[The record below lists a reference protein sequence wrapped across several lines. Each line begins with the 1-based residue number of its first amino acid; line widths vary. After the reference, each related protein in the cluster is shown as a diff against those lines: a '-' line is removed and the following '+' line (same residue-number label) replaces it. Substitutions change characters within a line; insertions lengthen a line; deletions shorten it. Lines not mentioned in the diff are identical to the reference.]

1 MSLKK
6 KIALSFFISAAIIAV
21 LAAFEYFN
29 FNVIKNEIRFLELT
43 DSVRS
48 KSLQLRR
55 HEKNYFLY
63 SPAQSREESAAIH
76 RYLDELDAIF
86 TGPVPY
92 ADTAVLDEL
101 RSLVSDYRRGFDAI
115 EELHGDLMPD
125 LRKIERDRGAHGP
138 FLTLIETAFYERPFE
153 TASFLASHFHLSP
166 DHLLPA
172 GMRRLDEEIKKL
184 RISGENIIDVSK
196 ELDRRAREKVE
207 RGITASQAA
216 ILIIFPIFLLTGV
229 TMLFLITRNIV
240 NRLALLGDVVEKT
253 AKGTFAHVDA
263 PEKLWGKDEVGGL
276 IRKFDEMEDQLEERA
291 AEIARKNTEL
301 IQTRKLAAIGTL
313 AAGVAHELNNPLNN
327 IYLSTQVLVREL
339 GDDAP
344 AAVKGM
350 TEDILGQT
358 VRVKKIVADLLEF
371 ARGREPHVREV
382 ELNGL
387 ITGAYS
393 RTRTAGGGR
402 EVRFTLDSD
411 PDGVRIIADPI
422 QLEQVF
428 INLFANAMDAMGENG
443 AISVKV
449 AATPDVVTVRVADTG
464 KGIPAG
470 SVERIFEP
478 FYTTRDRGTGLG
490 LAIVFSII
498 KKHYGEITA
507 ASEEGKGTTFTITL
521 PRSV

>member
-1 MSLKK
+1 
-6 KIALSFFISAAIIAV
+6 
-21 LAAFEYFN
+21 
-29 FNVIKNEIRFLELT
+29 
-43 DSVRS
+43 
-48 KSLQLRR
+48 
-55 HEKNYFLY
+55 
-63 SPAQSREESAAIH
+63 
-76 RYLDELDAIF
+76 
-86 TGPVPY
+86 
-92 ADTAVLDEL
+92 
-101 RSLVSDYRRGFDAI
+101 
-115 EELHGDLMPD
+115 
-125 LRKIERDRGAHGP
+125 
-138 FLTLIETAFYERPFE
+138 
-153 TASFLASHFHLSP
+153 
-166 DHLLPA
+166 
-172 GMRRLDEEIKKL
+172 
-184 RISGENIIDVSK
+184 
-196 ELDRRAREKVE
+196 
-207 RGITASQAA
+207 
-216 ILIIFPIFLLTGV
+216 
-229 TMLFLITRNIV
+229 
-240 NRLALLGDVVEKT
+240 
-253 AKGTFAHVDA
+253 
-263 PEKLWGKDEVGGL
+263 
-276 IRKFDEMEDQLEERA
+276 
-291 AEIARKNTEL
+291 
-301 IQTRKLAAIGTL
+301 
-313 AAGVAHELNNPLNN
+313 
-327 IYLSTQVLVREL
+327 
-339 GDDAP
+339 
-344 AAVKGM
+344 M